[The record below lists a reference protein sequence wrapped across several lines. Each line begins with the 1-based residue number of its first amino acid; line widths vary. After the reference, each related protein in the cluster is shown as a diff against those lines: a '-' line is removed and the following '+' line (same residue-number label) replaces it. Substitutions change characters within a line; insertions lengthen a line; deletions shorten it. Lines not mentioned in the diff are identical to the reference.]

1 MAFGKLNKSQK
12 AKLAL
17 TSKSSDEEV
26 RKAFRP
32 VRKALLP
39 DVRPTWRLREIA
51 KTLPHELKLV
61 KDKSRIKADIFVIYE
76 TDDQFLPSE
85 KELKHMIKFTKDQL
99 AAMTKAK
106 ADPNMLKNV
115 KHSLDQHKKKLKEF
129 KTKGNS
135 KPRYTKYTNAQI
147 VKMLQSPEML
157 ELLNDANQFLTPEV
171 TPEAKFNFKVSRIQ
185 SVKKMSNAWLKKRD
199 LFPDIF
205 SKVSIYRISCTLI
218 VNTSPKKT
226 FTTSNVL
233 SHISNSLHWD
243 FHINFN
249 IGKQL
254 TRNFKRHVY
263 RGTFY
268 FSHASVNIDHLL

>member
-1 MAFGKLNKSQK
+1 MAFGKLTKSQK

-17 TSKSSDEEV
+17 TSKSSDDEV
-26 RKAFRP
+26 RKAFRAGL
-32 VRKALLP
+32 R

-51 KTLPHELKLV
+51 KTLRHGLKLV
-61 KDKSRIKADIFVIYE
+61 KDKSRIKADIFIIYDA
-76 TDDQFLPSE
+76 DDQFLPSE
-85 KELKHMIKFTKDQL
+85 KEIKLMIKFTKDQL

-115 KHSLDQHKKKLKEF
+115 KDSLDQHKKMLKEF

-157 ELLNDANQFLTPEV
+157 ELLNDANQFLTPE
-171 TPEAKFNFKVSRIQ
+171 AKFNFKVSRID

-205 SKVSIYRISCTLI
+205 SKASIYRISCTLI
-218 VNTSPKKT
+218 INTSPKKT
-226 FTTSNVL
+226 FTTSHVL
-233 SHISNSLHWD
+233 SYISSILHWD
-243 FHINFN
+243 LHINFN
-249 IGKQL
+249 IGERL

-268 FSHASVNIDHLL
+268 ISHASVNIDHLL